1 MKNVV
6 VVFLAESLLE
16 IISESRSQRL
26 YKPIGVKSVTNAID
40 EVEVSTIFLLY
51 LFFADRW

>member
-16 IISESRSQRL
+16 IISESRSQRF

>member
-1 MKNVV
+1 MV

-16 IISESRSQRL
+16 IMSESRSQRF
-26 YKPIGVKSVTNAID
+26 YKPISVKSVTNAID
-40 EVEVSTIFLLY
+40 EVEVSTIFLLC